1 MCHHLPMLIED
12 IIELSE
18 GNPFVPFE
26 VHLAD
31 GSSVMV
37 QHPKW
42 MMFSS
47 DFRTLVVV
55 GAHRGQKRISVP
67 LITKIT
73 EHPEESPADVS
84 AALRG

>member
-1 MCHHLPMLIED
+1 MLIED

-18 GNPFVPFE
+18 ASPFVPFE

-31 GSSVMV
+31 GKSVKV

-42 MMFSS
+42 MMFSQ
-47 DFRTLVVV
+47 DFRTLMVV
-55 GAHRGQKRISVP
+55 GEHRGQKRISVP
-67 LITKIT
+67 LITKVT
-73 EHPEESPADVS
+73 VHPEESPADVS

>member
-1 MCHHLPMLIED
+1 MLIKD

-18 GNPFVPFE
+18 ASPFVTFG

-42 MMFSS
+42 MMFSP
-47 DFRTLVVV
+47 DFRTLMVV

-67 LITKIT
+67 LITKVT